1 MNSPLMCP
9 AHSHDIRVPATI
21 LIVDDELINRKLLTA
36 LFEIDNY
43 FLLEAENGI
52 EALRLAVEERPDIIL
67 LDIIMPQMDG
77 YAVCEALKSNPQTS
91 SIPIVL
97 VTAHKS
103 SEHESKGFLCGAVD
117 YIHKPFNP
125 AIVKARVVTHL
136 KVKLNQ
142 DTLDNSNAKLQ
153 LVNKLLEQEIEQRSK
168 VEKDLVI
175 ARDEVESANRLKE
188 AVIKDLFLAM
198 CEMLS
203 SRDLYTFEHGMRVAS
218 ISRLIG
224 EEMGLGHDELDALEL
239 GCMLHDISKVAIPD
253 DVLLK
258 PGLFDAQDREI
269 MRLHP
274 AMGARIFSRQS
285 CDQRIIDII
294 HYHHE
299 RLDGSGYP
307 AGLKS
312 DEISLL
318 VRIAM
323 VADTYE
329 AMVAKRPYKKPISR
343 ASALRLLK
351 KDVGAGLLDRFVVE
365 VLAQVTEDWSPL
377 NQIPYTSDEGT
388 KLLELFRQKTYFRE
402 PLSDFY
408 NYRYL
413 FFLERSGFLD
423 CLDHG
428 YSLFKIEVTNLNQ
441 INKDFGYLKIDQII
455 DNVGSKINEVLLS
468 ITHGHEIR
476 CQLILMRKG
485 STYLVY
491 TNCHGKALVKVDKQL
506 ENCVGAIRIEHGVLC
521 KKVHNKFL
529 ADVSVEEA
537 LYKLLAI

>member
-1 MNSPLMCP
+1 MCP
-9 AHSHDIRVPATI
+9 AHGLDSYAPATI
-21 LIVDDELINRKLLTA
+21 LIVDDEVINRKLLTV
-36 LFEIDNY
+36 LFESDRY
-43 FLLEAENGI
+43 FILEAENGA
-52 EALRLAVEERPDIIL
+52 EAVRIAIEERPDIIL
-67 LDIIMPQMDG
+67 LDVLMPEMDG
-77 YAVCEALKSNPQTS
+77 YAVCDALKSNIQTS

-97 VTAHKS
+97 VTALDS
-103 SEHESKGFLCGAVD
+103 CENESKGFACGAVD
-117 YIHKPFNP
+117 YIHKPFKSS
-125 AIVKARVVTHL
+125 IVKARVISHL
-136 KVKLNQ
+136 KVKFNQ
-142 DTLDNSNAKLQ
+142 DSLDNSNAKLQ
-153 LVNKLLEQEIEQRSK
+153 LVNKLLEQEIEQRFK
-168 VEKDLVI
+168 IEKDLVV
-175 ARDEVESANRLKE
+175 ARDEVQNANRIKE

-224 EEMGLGHDELDALEL
+224 EEMGLGSEELDALEL

-258 PGLFDAQDREI
+258 PGRFDAQDREI

-307 AGLKS
+307 VGLKS
-312 DEISLL
+312 NEISLL

-329 AMVAKRPYKKPISR
+329 AMVARRPYKKPIGR
-343 ASALRLLK
+343 AAALRLLK
-351 KDVGAGLLDRFVVE
+351 KDVNSGLLDPHVVE
-365 VLAQVTEDWSPL
+365 VLAKVTEDWNPL
-377 NQIPYTSDEGT
+377 SQIPSPSDEGT
-388 KLLELFRQKTYFRE
+388 KSLELFRQKTYFKE

-413 FFLERSGFLD
+413 FFLEKSGLLD
-423 CLDHG
+423 CFEHG
-428 YSLFKIEVTNLNQ
+428 FSLFKFEVTNLNQ
-441 INKDFGYLKIDQII
+441 INKDFGYLKIDQIL
-455 DNVGSKINEVLLS
+455 DNVGSKIHDVLLS
-468 ITHGHEIR
+468 LSQGSELKSL
-476 CQLILMRKG
+476 LILMRKG

-491 TNCHGKALVKVDKQL
+491 TNCHGKAQLKVDRQL
-506 ENCVGAIRIEHGVLC
+506 ENCAEDIRIEHGVIS
-521 KKVHNKFL
+521 KKVHKAFL
-529 ADVSVEEA
+529 ADISVEEA
-537 LYKLLAI
+537 LYELLEM